1 MITTPILARPHLL
14 PSPSYH
20 LPSSASTLVWPPH
33 HRLAS
38 AHRRRRR
45 ILHLAL
51 LRLRRRPLPSPS
63 PAVATAAAPSAP
75 PPRPARFLMV
85 APAQAGDGSRF
96 LFPALAHTPPTPSST
111 TPPPSRLLPP
121 MRRPP
126 SPCRRD
132 RRWPALPPRRRRWP
146 AAPEAA
152 SDAAA
157 RVIARF
163 PSRHLTALSPYN
175 LASEAPRPVS
185 SRTPPESCPEP
196 VRRMYTANPGHAQVK
211 LMHGRTSRTASKPRL
226 RGTLE
231 LRRVRRKPFP
241 RRTRKRKRK
250 HKLFDST
257 LGFPGEGPLSIIGWN
272 INGLLE
278 PGKAD
283 ALFHAA
289 RSRQIAILFIQE
301 HNHDR
306 RRQGRL
312 VPLNRAA

>member
-1 MITTPILARPHLL
+1 MDLPPPADPLRRRPLDATDATAARQRAARQRLCDRASLRARHGAYPPPSPSASRIGQFGMITTPILARPHLL

-96 LFPALAHTPPTPSST
+96 LFPALAHTPPPPSST

-163 PSRHLTALSPYN
+163 PSL
-175 LASEAPRPVS
+175 
-185 SRTPPESCPEP
+185 
-196 VRRMYTANPGHAQVK
+196 
-211 LMHGRTSRTASKPRL
+211 
-226 RGTLE
+226 
-231 LRRVRRKPFP
+231 LRRRP
-241 RRTRKRKRK
+241 RC
-250 HKLFDST
+250 LCC
-257 LGFPGEGPLSIIGWN
+257 
-272 INGLLE
+272 
-278 PGKAD
+278 
-283 ALFHAA
+283 
-289 RSRQIAILFIQE
+289 
-301 HNHDR
+301 R
-306 RRQGRL
+306 RRSPSRRCQ
-312 VPLNRAA
+312 